1 MVSVG
6 KLKHNNPF
14 DQLLDDQNFL
24 LVRAA
29 LHNLERVFLIGHAKK
44 KMFKSKILTKAS
56 E

>member
-1 MVSVG
+1 MTVSVD

-44 KMFKSKILTKAS
+44 ERLKAKF
-56 E
+56 